1 MEDKHIVRDVREVC
15 RTAYGVFPQ
24 ECNLLSRVAHHN
36 DVYVLCLC
44 ILLEFNDKLG
54 LLRVFLS
61 IIGVNVE
68 GCKVIDD
75 DHLHFLPL
83 DQIPYIAEYLLEVIA
98 IVVVIEEQ
106 LFIEPRG
113 DFLCVLTRNI
123 VEVIK
128 ADFPFRVGLSR
139 RYLHY
144 PILKPP
150 ILHLTTPNTYLET
163 LVNGIECEAVEPRSL
178 T

>member
-1 MEDKHIVRDVREVC
+1 MEDKYIIRDVREVGS
-15 RTAYGVFPQ
+15 TAYGVFPQ

-36 DVYVLCLC
+36 DVYVLRLC
-44 ILLEFNDKLG
+44 ILLEFNDELC
-54 LLRVFLS
+54 LLRVFLP

-68 GCKVIDD
+68 GGKVVDD

-83 DQIPYIAEYLLEVIA
+83 DQIPYIAEYLLEVVA
-98 IVVVIEEQ
+98 IVVIIEEQ
-106 LFIEPRG
+106 LVVEPRG
-113 DFLCVLTRNI
+113 DFLRVLTRYI

-150 ILHLTTPNTYLET
+150 ILHLTTPYTDLET

-178 T
+178 A